1 MAIKVDLSKWKELI
15 EIQKERKLAMDVL
28 SEQLGIDISFSDE
41 EVMKFAEE
49 AYAKDEQEDEA
60 WDEDANAEV
69 EKDEEENTKVR
80 TRRSYQRQ
88 CKAGV
93 TA

>member
-49 AYAKDEQEDEA
+49 AYAKHIEEQVFD
-60 WDEDANAEV
+60 EV
-69 EKDEEENTKVR
+69 EKWMK
-80 TRRSYQRQ
+80 S
-88 CKAGV
+88 AF
-93 TA
+93 